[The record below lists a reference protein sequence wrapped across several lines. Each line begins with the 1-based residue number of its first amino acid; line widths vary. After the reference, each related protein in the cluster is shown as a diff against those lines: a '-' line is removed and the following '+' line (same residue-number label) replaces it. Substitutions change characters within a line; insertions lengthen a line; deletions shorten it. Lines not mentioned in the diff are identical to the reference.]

1 MLQVDIIK
9 FFREDLQKKLLSP
22 DFKKQIDGLDLLQ
35 RVCLLPATW
44 ISQFKDDSAFD
55 PVIVVPCRLTS
66 LAKFSMSCMPNSS
79 LSYFE
84 LKLLCFILCSGYSKS
99 N

>member
-35 RVCLLPATW
+35 RVCSLPATW
-44 ISQFKDDSAFD
+44 ILQFEDDSAVF
-55 PVIVVPCRLTS
+55 IVVGLLAHLAGKIFVRCMFTS
-66 LAKFSMSCMPNSS
+66 SFVN
-79 LSYFE
+79 
-84 LKLLCFILCSGYSKS
+84 
-99 N
+99 